1 MAARKPLTD
10 VSTPCTVQ
18 ILDARTQTLRPALLI
33 REGRKSKGERMF
45 TAVMRCPRTHQAT
58 VRKIRMPLSQI
69 FSDVIIMRGKPVPGT
84 SLSIVK
90 RCAKILHA
98 LGKSS
103 WAQYNKDARE
113 ELLALLRPAQVSA

>member
-10 VSTPCTVQ
+10 VSTPCTVE

-45 TAVMRCPRTHQAT
+45 TAVMRCPRSHQAT

-84 SLSIVK
+84 SLVR
-90 RCAKILHA
+90 RCAKTLHA

-113 ELLALLRPAQVSA
+113 ELLALLRPAKVSV